1 MIAALVAFIRAASFA
16 FSALV
21 VVSEVVEET
30 EVSSTQAV
38 SAMAASR
45 MAACFNMLFP
55 KFDGL
60 RLVAMITLSI
70 TVTLKAFSISIILV
84 CSFS

>member
-21 VVSEVVEET
+21 VVSEAVAET
-30 EVSSTQAV
+30 AVSSAQAV